1 MEDLKMEDLKK
12 EIARIYKLADSGS
25 IYADGK
31 RDGMEELLQF
41 MNVKYSIEEH
51 WYEGKSIKFEE

>member
-25 IYADGK
+25 LYADGK
-31 RDGMEELLQF
+31 RDGMEMLLHF
-41 MNVKYSIEEH
+41 MNIKHSIEKDP
-51 WYEGKSIKFEE
+51 WGMLSIKFEE